1 MGLRKSDLKDL
12 VYHIF
17 EIDEYASK
25 MGDDKNIIT
34 LSFTVNSKDPA
45 DDLVRFLEGGYS
57 FILDADV
64 TAGEQDDGTYRVFVE
79 LERDKDGN
87 KNIMEI
93 IDGVTKLA
101 DLENIKFRYYK
112 GFKSFNATLDNLDRE
127 VPLDPD
133 NYGITV
139 SESNLN
145 NYKNFFNNGFIDDIV
160 MEDNILTIKK
170 AYADKLV
177 FEFIDFGKTAK
188 TIKNITE
195 SMDILNSYPEILFLT
210 KYSGDYNIC
219 KYGDKLVFENEET
232 TLVLKRII
240 L

>member
-210 KYSGDYNIC
+210 KYIGDYNIC

>member
-12 VYHIF
+12 VHHIF

-79 LERDKDGN
+79 LEREKDGN
-87 KNIMEI
+87 NNIMEI
-93 IDGVTKLA
+93 ADGVTKLA
-101 DLENIKFRYYK
+101 DLENVKFRYYK
-112 GFKSFNATLDNLDRE
+112 GFKSHKLTLDNLNRE
-127 VPLDPD
+127 VPLDPN

-177 FEFIDFGKTAK
+177 FEFIDFGKTSN
-188 TIKNITE
+188 TVNRINE
-195 SMDILNSYPEILFLT
+195 SMDVLNSYPEILFLT
-210 KYSGDYNIC
+210 KYIGDYNIC
-219 KYGDKLVFENEET
+219 KYGDKLVFENEES

>member
-1 MGLRKSDLKDL
+1 MGLRKSDLKEL
-12 VYHIF
+12 VHHIF

-34 LSFTVNSKDPA
+34 LSFTVKSKDPA

-93 IDGVTKLA
+93 VDGVTKLA
-101 DLENIKFRYYK
+101 DLEKVKFRYYK
-112 GFKSFNATLDNLDRE
+112 GFKSFSATLDNLDRE

-177 FEFIDFGKTAK
+177 FEFVDFGETFKTVK
-188 TIKNITE
+188 RINE
-195 SMDILNSYPEILFLT
+195 SMDIMNSYPEILFLT
-210 KYSGDYNIC
+210 KYIGDYNIC
-219 KYGDKLVFENEET
+219 KYGDKLVFENDDS
-232 TLVLKRII
+232 TLVLERI

>member
-12 VYHIF
+12 VHHIF

-64 TAGEQDDGTYRVFVE
+64 TAGEQNDGTYRVFVE
-79 LERDKDGN
+79 LEREKDGN

-93 IDGVTKLA
+93 VDGVTKLA
-101 DLENIKFRYYK
+101 DLENVKFRYYK
-112 GFKSFNATLDNLDRE
+112 GFKSFKTTLDNLDRE

-145 NYKNFFNNGFIDDIV
+145 NYKNFFNNSFLDEIV

-170 AYADKLV
+170 SYADNLV
-177 FEFIDFGKTAK
+177 FEFIDFGETLKTVNR
-188 TIKNITE
+188 INE
-195 SMDILNSYPEILFLT
+195 SMDVLNSYPEILFLT
-210 KYSGDYNIC
+210 KYIGDYNIC
-219 KYGDKLVFENEET
+219 KYGDKFVFENKES